1 MLVPELETMRRLKRW
16 RRVGGRLVLVRRH
29 ALAGVMGLVGG
40 MGLVAGLG
48 VGGAGELVRAMESL
62 PGQSGTLEGKPLEGR
77 PREAKPREVEVSD
90 IGSNKALP
98 EALRAVFFPVPPDF
112 AERAPV
118 GDRFAARR
126 REEGGGGGPD
136 GMPSLGYPINQAPIE
151 ISAFG
156 MRYSE
161 ARAAWKMHTGI
172 DLIVTEGTPVL
183 AAASGRVVLV
193 DEVSGYGL
201 TVLVDHGNGWQTLYA
216 HLFEIAVQPGEP
228 VQRGQPLGRVG
239 ESGRAS
245 TPHLHFE
252 IRQRRGDRLVALDPA
267 PILRSREP
275 GALVSRP

>member
-1 MLVPELETMRRLKRW
+1 MNGWRGVELS
-16 RRVGGRLVLVRRH
+16 
-29 ALAGVMGLVGG
+29 GLVGFSGAVGVWGG
-40 MGLVAGLG
+40 MGLAAWLG
-48 VGGAGELVRAMESL
+48 IGGGGEWVRAMDSMPEQ
-62 PGQSGTLEGKPLEGR
+62 GAPLESKPGV
-77 PREAKPREVEVSD
+77 AKPRDVEVSD
-90 IGSNKALP
+90 LGSNSVLP
-98 EALRAVFFPVPPDF
+98 EVLRSVFFPIPPDF

-118 GDRFAARR
+118 GDRFAERGR
-126 REEGGGGGPD
+126 VDGDDGVPD
-136 GMPSLGYPINQAPIE
+136 GMPALGYPINQAPIE

-161 ARAAWKMHTGI
+161 ARGAWRMHTGI

-183 AAASGRVVLV
+183 AAAAGRVVLV

-216 HLFEIAVQPGEP
+216 HLFEIAVQPGEQ

-267 PILRSREP
+267 PILRPREP
-275 GALVSRP
+275 GALVRRP